1 MISQYVNLYFPFC
14 SLMVN
19 LLLFIIF
26 LSKKRLKNID
36 NKIYTK
42 LLFFSLVES
51 MLMFGTNLCVCIF
64 YEPPYYYIFEIL
76 NKILYSIYIIWL
88 TIMFF
93 YIYKIGNNKNIS
105 VLNALSS
112 VLNIILITLIFIV
125 PIDLYYENGL
135 TNSSGMS
142 SNVLYIGCSIYM
154 LAMSVVS
161 IINYKK
167 IKNRKKYIP
176 LILLMVL
183 MMGMLIIRK
192 VDPLLNIS
200 SNVFSIVTLLMYF
213 TIENPD
219 TKMVDELVKN
229 RKIIERTSEEK
240 AVFLFKMS
248 QELKEPVSNI
258 SKQVQ
263 KYKNNKLNKSD
274 TDIVIDNIDGNN
286 RKIGYLITDVL
297 GISSNDN
304 RNIKILENT
313 YNIYSI
319 INELEKRTGKLITN
333 NIDLNFTCAENIP
346 KELYGDSLKLKQVL
360 MSVIVNAIEHT
371 KEGYVHVDVNSIT
384 KLDTCRLVISV
395 KDSGTGIDLL
405 TINEI
410 LDQDIEVSDK
420 EYLKLEELDV
430 DLKIAYKIIKLL
442 NGTMYIRS
450 EVDKGTEIIIALNQY
465 IKDDKLSKENAIINS
480 YIKTRTNAKKV
491 LIVND
496 DANELKR
503 LRIKLENMGYEVYS
517 SLYGED
523 TIDKITNN
531 EKYDLILIDD
541 EMKLMSGMSLL
552 NRLIELDNKS
562 KKIVL
567 LEKNKVSISHHYIK
581 DGFDDYIDKS
591 ELFKELENKC
601 KY

>member
-19 LLLFIIF
+19 LLLFIVFI
-26 LSKKRLKNID
+26 SKKKLKNID

-42 LLFFSLVES
+42 LLLFSLIES
-51 MLMFGTNLCVCIF
+51 ILMFGTNLCVCFF
-64 YEPPYYYIFEIL
+64 YVPQYYYIFEIL

-93 YIYKIGNNKNIS
+93 YIYKVGNNKNIGA
-105 VLNALSS
+105 VNAFSA

-142 SNVLYIGCSIYM
+142 SNVLYAGCSIYL
-154 LAMSVVS
+154 LAMSIVS
-161 IINYKK
+161 IINYKN
-167 IKNRKKYIP
+167 IKNRRKYLP
-176 LILLMVL
+176 LIV
-183 MMGMLIIRK
+183 LIILMIGMMVIRM

-219 TKMVDELVKN
+219 TKMVDELIKN

-240 AVFLFKMS
+240 SVFLFKMS

-258 SKQVQ
+258 NKQIHN
-263 KYKNNKLNKSD
+263 YKNNKLTKSD
-274 TDIVIDNIDGNN
+274 TDLVIDSIDSNN
-286 RKIGYLITDVL
+286 RKMNYLITDVL
-297 GISSNDN
+297 GISANDS

-319 INELEKRTGKLITN
+319 INELEKRTRKLIKN
-333 NIDLNFTCAENIP
+333 DIDFRFTCVENIP
-346 KELYGDSLKLKQVL
+346 RELYGDSLKLKQVL

-371 KEGYVHVDVNSIT
+371 DKGYIHVDVNSIT
-384 KLDTCRLVISV
+384 KYDTCRLVISI
-395 KDSGTGIDLL
+395 KDSGSGIDLL
-405 TINEI
+405 TINDI

-420 EYLKLEELDV
+420 EYLKLDELDV

-450 EVDKGTEIIIALNQY
+450 ELDKGTEVLISLNQY
-465 IKDDKLSKENAIINS
+465 IKDDENTKENDMIES
-480 YIKTRTNAKKV
+480 YIKTRTNARKV
-491 LIVND
+491 LIIND
-496 DANELKR
+496 DANELKKIR
-503 LRIKLENMGYEVYS
+503 TILEKLGYEVYT
-517 SLYGED
+517 SLNGNDCLER
-523 TIDKITNN
+523 INN
-531 EKYDLILIDD
+531 KEKYELILIDD
-541 EMKLMSGMSLL
+541 DMKFMSGFSLL
-552 NRLIELDNKS
+552 QKLKDLDNKS
-562 KKIVL
+562 KKIIL
-567 LEKNKVSISHHYIK
+567 LEKDKVSLAHHYIK
-581 DGFDDYIDKS
+581 DGFDNYIDKS
-591 ELFKELENKC
+591 KLQSELNSKC
-601 KY
+601 IY